1 MEKKTAFIFPG
12 QGAQY
17 VGMAKDFYDTFAE
30 CRQAVDYAADL
41 LDFNLRGIM
50 FDENDLINKTEFTQ
64 AAMLVAEVCILEGV
78 RRLGI
83 EADVTAGLS
92 LGEYSALV
100 ACGAMNYGD
109 AVRVVRKRGIY
120 MENAVPAGRGG
131 MSAIIGMDAETVE
144 KICADVAAKT
154 GLCVVPANY
163 NCPGQIVI
171 SGHKQAVD
179 YAGERFKEAGAK
191 LVAPLNVSGPFHSPM
206 LAVAGEK
213 LAAELENVTFRDPI
227 KPYVANVTA
236 LPVTT
241 ADGIKESLTR
251 QVSSPV
257 RWEQSVRAMR
267 DLGVTDF
274 VEIGPGKT
282 LAGFMKRIDRAIPVV
297 TVSTVADLDK
307 LHINGEINNVGNE
320 KYTNA

>member
-109 AVRVVRKRGIY
+109 AVRVVRKR
-120 MENAVPAGRGG
+120 
-131 MSAIIGMDAETVE
+131 S
-144 KICADVAAKT
+144 
-154 GLCVVPANY
+154 
-163 NCPGQIVI
+163 
-171 SGHKQAVD
+171 
-179 YAGERFKEAGAK
+179 
-191 LVAPLNVSGPFHSPM
+191 
-206 LAVAGEK
+206 
-213 LAAELENVTFRDPI
+213 
-227 KPYVANVTA
+227 
-236 LPVTT
+236 
-241 ADGIKESLTR
+241 
-251 QVSSPV
+251 
-257 RWEQSVRAMR
+257 
-267 DLGVTDF
+267 
-274 VEIGPGKT
+274 
-282 LAGFMKRIDRAIPVV
+282 
-297 TVSTVADLDK
+297 
-307 LHINGEINNVGNE
+307 
-320 KYTNA
+320 